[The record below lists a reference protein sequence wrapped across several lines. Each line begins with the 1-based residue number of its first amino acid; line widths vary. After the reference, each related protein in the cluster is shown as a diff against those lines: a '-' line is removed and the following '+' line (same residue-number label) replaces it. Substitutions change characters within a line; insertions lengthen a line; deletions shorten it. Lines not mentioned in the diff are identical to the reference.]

1 MLYPIAF
8 TQRMAY
14 EKEHKDLLN
23 LSNQNLKEVPKSI
36 LKNLKLRELNLS
48 NNQLTE
54 LPDFITE
61 LKYLEVLNLRGNNFT
76 NVPELL
82 LQFKYLKTLSLSEN
96 QFKIIPETL
105 KALTNLK
112 EFDFGANPLVEFPQ
126 WIDTLYALKDLG
138 IFNLKLKQVPEVVTR
153 IKYLEV
159 LSLDG
164 NQLESLPEN
173 FANLRYLK
181 ELWAAD
187 NCFEYLPENFGK
199 LHQLEKINF
208 GNGQLKCLP
217 ESIGELR
224 RLDWLSVDENKLQ
237 ELPSTIGLLHSL
249 TFLDISYNKITSF
262 PSSFFRL
269 HRESLEIWFN
279 GNLYTEET
287 KVLLKNAFP
296 GIDEDDL
303 EEEDPESEEYKHL
316 EDTFGTGL
324 NNSGA
329 SELDAIGSETSSG
342 FSTLALFIGGIIFL
356 GIIVFFTVVLR
367 KKDPIIEAHNE
378 AVEAYNEVVTSYEQH
393 RDNILKNNKTILVY
407 TNDTTLLEAYISPN
421 IDVYKNPY
429 APSYNN
435 IQSKTDALIEL
446 LNDKS
451 LGYQVVLDNGRVRL
465 IQGYFYDSVFPPGT
479 MKKYRLLADYKMSD
493 KEKGHKKKN
502 IAKYPYM
509 ESIKKTD
516 TVFNTEGAV
525 LSHEELVNRK
535 MNSGIHRL
543 MAPLIDLDNEEYHFY
558 FSPYDNNYSKQEFLE
573 AIEDFKV
580 MFLKEHKKR
589 DLGRLQE
596 IAIKIN

>member
-1 MLYPIAF
+1 
-8 TQRMAY
+8 MAY
-14 EKEHKDLLN
+14 EKEKKDVLD

-48 NNQLTE
+48 DNQLTA

-61 LKYLEVLNLRGNNFT
+61 LKYLEVLHLRGNNFT
-76 NVPELL
+76 SVPEFL
-82 LQFKYLKTLSLSEN
+82 LQFRYLKTLSLSEN
-96 QFKIIPETL
+96 QLEIIPESFS
-105 KALTNLK
+105 ALTNLK
-112 EFDFGANPLVEFPQ
+112 ELGFGANPLVKFPQ
-126 WIDTLYALKDLG
+126 WLDKLYALRDLA
-138 IFNLKLKQVPEVVTR
+138 IFSLKLKQVPEVVTR

-164 NQLESLPEN
+164 NQLESLPAN

-187 NCFEYLPENFGK
+187 NSFEYLPENFGK

-208 GNGQLKCLP
+208 GNGQLKYLP
-217 ESIGELR
+217 ESFGELR
-224 RLDWLSVDENKLQ
+224 RLEWLSVDGNNLQ

-249 TFLDISYNKITSF
+249 TFLDLSYNKISSF

-296 GIDEDDL
+296 GINEDEL

-316 EDTFGTGL
+316 EDTFESPL
-324 NNSGA
+324 NNSMA
-329 SELDAIGSETSSG
+329 SELGTAASETNNGCSA
-342 FSTLALFIGGIIFL
+342 LALFIGGIIFL
-356 GIIVFFTVVLR
+356 GGIVLYTVVLR
-367 KKDPIIEAHNE
+367 IKDPIIEAHNE
-378 AVEAYNEVVTSYEQH
+378 AVEAYNEVVTSYELQ
-393 RDNILKNNKTILVY
+393 RDVILKKNKTILVY
-407 TNDTTLLEAYISPN
+407 TNDTSLLEAHISPN
-421 IDVYKNPY
+421 IEVYENPY
-429 APSYNN
+429 APSYTN
-435 IQSKTDALIEL
+435 IQSKTEALIEL

-451 LGYQVVLDNGRVRL
+451 LGYQVVLDNGRVQL
-465 IQGYFYDSVFPPGT
+465 IQGYFYDSVFPPKT
-479 MKKYRLLADYKMSD
+479 MKKYRLLADYKMSARE
-493 KEKGHKKKN
+493 KEYKKKSM
-502 IAKYPYM
+502 AKHPYI
-509 ESIKKTD
+509 EYIKKTD
-516 TVFNTEGAV
+516 TVYNTEGAV

-543 MAPLIDLDNEEYHFY
+543 MAPLIDLDNEEYYFY
-558 FSPYDNNYSKQEFLE
+558 FSPYDNNYSRQEFLE

-580 MFLKEHKKR
+580 MFLKEHKKK
-589 DLGRLQE
+589 DLGTVRE